1 MNENKRLL
9 ALFGVVAVIVI
20 VILVICFWPEPD
32 KTFACKVKADADY
45 EKIGSITYE
54 NYECLKDEDKFA
66 LVTKQDLSDKEKEA
80 LNETANQIG
89 TGLYFLSEDLSKDEL
104 NDIKD
109 DLGDDYKE
117 DSLII
122 VEDGKITD
130 VLKDK
135 LSDSDA
141 MLDFLEKANFAKW
154 KFGAVADEEY
164 SNLSHIDYDIYKK
177 LYNSDDTFTIIFTQT
192 TCGYCAQFK
201 PVINEYAGDNNIP
214 VYYLDIDTLNE
225 DDSNELFSSVSYFSE
240 NSGWGTPTMLAIKD
254 KKVISSLEGYTDD
267 TSELDNFFETAKLK

>member
-32 KTFACKVKADADY
+32 KTFDCKVKADADY

-66 LVTKQDLSDKEKEA
+66 LVTKQDLSDKEKKA

-164 SNLSHIDYDIYKK
+164 FEVVIKDDWQFTRFDKDMEQMFK
-177 LYNSDDTFTIIFTQT
+177 DTF
-192 TCGYCAQFK
+192 
-201 PVINEYAGDNNIP
+201 
-214 VYYLDIDTLNE
+214 
-225 DDSNELFSSVSYFSE
+225 NELGIVSKTGGCIHNPVGGCDSTPMTKAGVKSVTFAAQNPVLTHYYHTWRDTHERFSMETVGDGFDVVL
-240 NSGWGTPTMLAIKD
+240 G
-254 KKVISSLEGYTDD
+254 VIEKIAAFQEKNGY
-267 TSELDNFFETAKLK
+267 NGPQK